1 MKKNEKLLIGLNLY
15 RLIPGYLLFKH
26 NKFKGKLKMDLD
38 AWMRRQNIK
47 NSNLIPF
54 CYFTMMAHEF
64 RTVVLNRLHRNPI
77 KWLLFRVMFKP
88 LESLYF
94 NMPPEK
100 VGGGLLPTWICNYCS
115 V

>member
-1 MKKNEKLLIGLNLY
+1 MKKNEKLLIDLNLY

-64 RTVVLNRLHRNPI
+64 RTVVLNGYY
-77 KWLLFRVMFKP
+77 
-88 LESLYF
+88 LESCLSHSKAYISTCPLKKSGGF
-94 NMPPEK
+94 TSNMDLQ
-100 VGGGLLPTWICNYCS
+100 LL
-115 V
+115 